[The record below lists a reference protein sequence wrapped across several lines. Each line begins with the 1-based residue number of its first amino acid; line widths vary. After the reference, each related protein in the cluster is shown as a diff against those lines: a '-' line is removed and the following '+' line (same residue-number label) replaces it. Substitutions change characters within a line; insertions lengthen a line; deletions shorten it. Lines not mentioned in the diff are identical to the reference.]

1 MYFPIADAVS
11 FANMLYSRQIRPPIY
26 SLKQSRLRKRRVI
39 RFAILYFAMFILFLV
54 LMIGPVIVRNFIS
67 FNLSIPLELMQPTGQ
82 NNNDT
87 SASATGSSLIAGG
100 AAASAGGGGGGG
112 GGSATAAATAAA
124 TGLNF
129 GTIGRFRRF

>member
-1 MYFPIADAVS
+1 MSLPIADLTS
-11 FANMLYSRQIRPPIY
+11 FANIIYSRQIRPPIY

-87 SASATGSSLIAGG
+87 SASATGSSLIG
-100 AAASAGGGGGGG
+100 AVGASGGGGGGG
-112 GGSATAAATAAA
+112 GGSATAAATAASS
-124 TGLNF
+124 GLNF
-129 GTIGRFRRF
+129 GGIGRFRRF